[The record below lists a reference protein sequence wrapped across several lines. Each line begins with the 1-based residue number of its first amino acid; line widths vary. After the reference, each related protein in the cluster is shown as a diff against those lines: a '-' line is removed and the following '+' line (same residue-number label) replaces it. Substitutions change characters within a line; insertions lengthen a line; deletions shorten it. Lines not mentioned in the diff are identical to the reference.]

1 MQSKK
6 TLIETAKEVFP
17 DVEAKNAKGIKRAST
32 IELGLTKV

>member
-17 DVEAKNAKGIKRAST
+17 DVDAKNARGMRRVQT